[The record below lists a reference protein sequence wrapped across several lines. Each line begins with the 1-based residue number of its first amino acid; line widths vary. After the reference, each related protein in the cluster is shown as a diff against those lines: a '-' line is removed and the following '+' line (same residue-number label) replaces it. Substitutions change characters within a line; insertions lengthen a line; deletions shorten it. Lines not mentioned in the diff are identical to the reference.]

1 MCIFCDI
8 IAGKVPSPRLYEDE
22 NFIIIN
28 DISHRANKHYLII
41 PKKHYAKLS
50 EQSEVEAVKLGKM
63 LNKIPSLEKT
73 LGIENGYRLVINQ
86 GEDAGQSVAHLH
98 VHILGGEKL
107 PIAP

>member
-1 MCIFCDI
+1 
-8 IAGKVPSPRLYEDE
+8 
-22 NFIIIN
+22 
-28 DISHRANKHYLII
+28 
-41 PKKHYAKLS
+41 
-50 EQSEVEAVKLGKM
+50 M